1 MSEQERKE
9 HRCKWLF
16 LILCLLGLLLGLI
29 GLFRFCTYTPEHDYP
44 LLEQDL
50 NSQRLPS
57 DDDSGESSEVM
68 IQVGQEV
75 KVWLNDDYVELYY
88 ANPAS
93 NDVGARVSLVI
104 DGETVA
110 QSGLVEPGYYL
121 ERIDG
126 VLYDGLSYGE
136 QDGVLVIDT
145 YDLDTGE
152 RKMVNNEV
160 SVTVSVAA

>member
-1 MSEQERKE
+1 M
-9 HRCKWLF
+9 
-16 LILCLLGLLLGLI
+16 
-29 GLFRFCTYTPEHDYP
+29 
-44 LLEQDL
+44 
-50 NSQRLPS
+50 
-57 DDDSGESSEVM
+57 
-68 IQVGQEV
+68 
-75 KVWLNDDYVELYY
+75 
-88 ANPAS
+88 
-93 NDVGARVSLVI
+93 GARVSLVI

-152 RKMVNNEV
+152 RKMVNNEI

>member
-9 HRCKWLF
+9 RLCKWLF
-16 LILCLLGLLLGLI
+16 LILCLLGFLLGMI
-29 GLFRFCTYTPEHDYP
+29 GLYRFCTQAPEQDYP

-57 DDDSGESSEVM
+57 DDDSGGSSEVM
-68 IQVGQEV
+68 IQVGQDV

-88 ANPAS
+88 ANPVS

-104 DGETVA
+104 DDEIVA

-160 SVTVSVAA
+160 SVTVSVVA